1 MQKMLSRGRRKKWLK
16 ENKMRKKSG
25 WIRIRADKEI
35 EKFNPL
41 KKEIESPR
49 MDIIKGKLP
58 QVKNTVIN
66 ALNI

>member
-1 MQKMLSRGRRKKWLK
+1 
-16 ENKMRKKSG
+16 MRKKSG